1 MFEST
6 RIRLRIDRNVRPYE
20 LVEYE
25 STGEQDS
32 SLIRSQVTFTV
43 SIIGIDGELQEAE
56 FKLSED
62 KFRACLHGG
71 GGPQVGEV
79 TRSGGVTACTYV

>member
-6 RIRLRIDRNVRPYE
+6 GIRLRIDRHVRPYE

-43 SIIGIDGELQEAE
+43 SIIGTDGELQEAE
-56 FKLSED
+56 F
-62 KFRACLHGG
+62 R
-71 GGPQVGEV
+71 
-79 TRSGGVTACTYV
+79 